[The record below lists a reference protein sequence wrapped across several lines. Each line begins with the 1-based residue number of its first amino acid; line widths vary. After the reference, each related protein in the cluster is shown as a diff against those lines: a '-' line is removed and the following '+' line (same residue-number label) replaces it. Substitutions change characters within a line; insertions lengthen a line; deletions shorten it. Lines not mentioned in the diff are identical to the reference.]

1 MQPRTQEV
9 LALLDHFRAA
19 LAQAVADAPEPLRE
33 RRPAPDRWSVAE
45 VLEHL
50 TLVERRIGQLLRGQI
65 AAARA
70 AGLGAERE
78 TSPVVPTVPVD
89 RLLDRS
95 EPLVA
100 REGTIPDARL
110 GAEKAWATLLE
121 RRREVREMLLA
132 ADGLALSDVAAP
144 HARLGPLN
152 VYQWL
157 VFLGAHEGRHTAQ
170 IREAVAALQE
180 SPEES

>member
-9 LALLDHFRAA
+9 LAHLDGYRAA
-19 LAQAVADAPEPLRE
+19 LEQAVAAVPEPLRE

-45 VLEHL
+45 ILEHIG
-50 TLVERRIGQLLRGQI
+50 LVEGRIGRLLSEQL

-78 TSPVVPTVPVD
+78 THPVLPTVPVD

-95 EPLVA
+95 QPIVA
-100 REGTIPDARL
+100 REGTLPEARL
-110 GAEKAWATLLE
+110 GAGAAWTTLAE
-121 RRREVREMLLA
+121 CRRAVREMLLA
-132 ADGLALSDVAAP
+132 ADGLALSEVVIP
-144 HARLGPLN
+144 HPRLGPLN
-152 VYQWL
+152 VYQWM

-170 IREAVAALQE
+170 IREAAAALQE
-180 SPEES
+180 S

>member
-9 LALLDHFRAA
+9 LAHLDGYRAA
-19 LAQAVADAPEPLRE
+19 LEQAVAAVPEPMRE

-45 VLEHL
+45 ILEHIG
-50 TLVERRIGQLLRGQI
+50 LVEGRIGRLLSEQL

-78 TSPVVPTVPVD
+78 THPVLPTVPVD

-95 EPLVA
+95 QPIVA
-100 REGTIPDARL
+100 REGTLPEARL
-110 GAEKAWATLLE
+110 GAGAAWATLAE
-121 RRREVREMLLA
+121 CRRAVREMLLA
-132 ADGLALSDVAAP
+132 ADGLALSDVVIP
-144 HARLGPLN
+144 HPRLGPLN
-152 VYQWL
+152 VYQWM

-170 IREAVAALQE
+170 IREAAAALQE
-180 SPEES
+180 S